1 MRRRTRSLLLA
12 FVPIAAALTACER
25 RSQADGYPEAD
36 DGRLVARLGGKRVL
50 DSAAQ
55 ATYCR
60 GDSILVIV
68 AVTSRWTAGLA
79 LQGAFP
85 VGTARTYAVGGSLA
99 VPGEGAAT
107 AAFRAVTDSVEPAL
121 VGAGGTV
128 RLEPGRQATGR
139 FDVHVPAPDGR
150 SAPRH
155 ILGAFRALPTTDTA
169 ATCSMSR
176 TP

>member
-12 FVPIAAALTACER
+12 LLSTAPALTACGR
-25 RSQADGYPEAD
+25 RAPLGRYPEAAE
-36 DGRLVARLGGKRVL
+36 GRLAAELAGERLL
-50 DSAAQ
+50 HSAAQ

-79 LQGAFP
+79 LRSDFP
-85 VGTARTYAVGGSLA
+85 LGTARNFSVGGSLA
-99 VPGEGAAT
+99 GVGTAT

-139 FDVHVPAPDGR
+139 FDIGVPAPGGR
-150 SAPRH
+150 SARRR
-155 ILGAFRALPTTDTA
+155 ILGAFRALPTADTA
-169 ATCSMSR
+169 ATCSTSR
-176 TP
+176 SP

>member
-1 MRRRTRSLLLA
+1 MRRRTRPLLVA
-12 FVPIAAALTACER
+12 IISIAPALSACWNGVHVDR
-25 RSQADGYPEAD
+25 YPEAGA
-36 DGRLVARLGGKRVL
+36 GRLAAQLAGKQML
-50 DSAAQ
+50 HSAAQ

-79 LQGAFP
+79 LRGSFP
-85 VGTARTYAVGGSLA
+85 AETTRTFSVAASLA
-99 VPGEGAAT
+99 GTGTAT

-128 RLEPGRQATGR
+128 RIEPGRQATGR

-150 SAPRH
+150 SPQRR
-155 ILGAFRALPTTDTA
+155 ILGAFRALPTADTA
-169 ATCSMSR
+169 ATCSTSR
-176 TP
+176 SP

>member
-12 FVPIAAALTACER
+12 ILSIAPAMTACGR
-25 RSQADGYPEAD
+25 RAQADRYPEAGE
-36 DGRLVARLGGKRVL
+36 GRLAAQLGGKRML
-50 DSAAQ
+50 HSAAQ

-79 LQGAFP
+79 LRGAFP
-85 VGTARTYAVGGSLA
+85 VETARDFSVGGSLA
-99 VPGEGAAT
+99 GAGTAT

-121 VGAGGTV
+121 VGTGGIV
-128 RLEPGRQATGR
+128 RLDPGRQATGW
-139 FDVHVPAPDGR
+139 FDVSVPARDGR
-150 SAPRH
+150 SPPRR

-169 ATCSMSR
+169 ATCSSTPR

>member
-12 FVPIAAALTACER
+12 LLTIAPALSACGPR
-25 RSQADGYPEAD
+25 ARADRYPEAKEGQFAAQI
-36 DGRLVARLGGKRVL
+36 DGRSMLY
-50 DSAAQ
+50 SAAR

-79 LQGAFP
+79 LRGVFP
-85 VGTARTYAVGGSLA
+85 VRVARTFTVGGSLA
-99 VPGEGAAT
+99 AAGNAT

-121 VGAGGTV
+121 VAARGSA
-128 RLEPGRQATGR
+128 RLDPGQRATGR
-139 FDVHVPAPDGR
+139 FDVSVPARDGR
-150 SAPRH
+150 SRPRR
-155 ILGAFRALPTTDTA
+155 ILGTFRALPTADTA
-169 ATCSMSR
+169 STCSSTPR